1 MKFFMLVIPVVL
13 LVTLCFTPFPQFL
26 MPNFADAS
34 STLPIDNV
42 EYANGTIPIPNSP
55 CLIWYDW
62 INVSGTQVINYVLY
76 TNSDYPYPTPIAN
89 LVGQHLVL
97 SDGTEVFVVSALDKM
112 EVYRDQNG
120 DGIPQANFTSG
131 DSEILYCMYIN
142 MSDSYNIIPIEKTM
156 EGDVPHYQWGF
167 TYVNVY
173 AYLQNATVPIGV
185 TAKLILDHLTVSY
198 DFSLNG
204 NVSNLKTNFN
214 IGQVTNITVLDSS
227 QFSLDGLSLALLYP
241 TSTYTSEPYSTYVN
255 GQLYNST
262 SANES
267 AVDADTAQIAVGGK
281 QAYDFVLRG
290 NYTLNRNENNETL
303 PAKAEAAA
311 LSSIP
316 TEIYGPVVWQTMFFR
331 DELNL
336 NDLFGGSWPDITL
349 DYNASSL
356 IYRICFPA
364 WNGMQIQNDPIYVG
378 YLYGARALPGD
389 VNGDG
394 VVDIYDGILLA
405 KAFDSTLGKA
415 NWNPNADIN
424 GDNIVDIYDAI
435 LLARHYNQHFP

>member
-1 MKFFMLVIPVVL
+1 MKLFMLVVFGMLVVA
-13 LVTLCFTPFPQFL
+13 LCFAAVPHFPVCD
-26 MPNFADAS
+26 FASAS
-34 STLPIDNV
+34 SNLPVGDA
-42 EYANGTIPIPNSP
+42 EYANGTIAIPDSP
-55 CLIWYDW
+55 CIIWYDW

-142 MSDSYNIIPIEKTM
+142 MSDSYSIIPIQKTM

-214 IGQVTNITVLDSS
+214 IGKVNSLSVLDSS
-227 QFSLDGLSLALLYP
+227 ELSLDGLSLALLYP
-241 TSTYTSEPYSTYVN
+241 TSTYTSKPYSTYVD
-255 GQLYNST
+255 GQPYNST
-262 SANES
+262 SANDS
-267 AVDADTAQIAVGGK
+267 AVDAEVARVAVGNTK
-281 QAYDFVLRG
+281 AYDFVFGG
-290 NYTLNRNENNETL
+290 NYTLNRGENNETH
-303 PAKAEAAA
+303 ATKAEAAA

-316 TEIYGPVVWQTMFFR
+316 IEIYGPVVWQTSFFR

-336 NDLFGGSWPDITL
+336 NDLFGGSWPDVTI

-356 IYRICFPA
+356 IYRICFPVWDGA
-364 WNGMQIQNDPIYVG
+364 QIQNDPVYVG
-378 YLYGARALPGD
+378 YLFSSTEIPEFHAILALASIFIAATLL
-389 VNGDG
+389 VL
-394 VVDIYDGILLA
+394 VLA
-405 KAFDSTLGKA
+405 KKNKLDFT
-415 NWNPNADIN
+415 NPK
-424 GDNIVDIYDAI
+424 
-435 LLARHYNQHFP
+435 